1 MYTDATLIIGE
12 LDLTGK
18 TLTYS
23 VQKEVSYP
31 RVVTTIDG
39 TEYAIRQDRDVI
51 SFSLMP
57 LTDAQ
62 TEELYEELSKNVLE
76 TTYTSSFANADVTGD
91 CRLISNLDS
100 IFGLRSID
108 GNRYYK
114 GGTITLR
121 RRKP

>member
-1 MYTDATLIIGE
+1 
-12 LDLTGK
+12 
-18 TLTYS
+18 
-23 VQKEVSYP
+23 
-31 RVVTTIDG
+31 
-39 TEYAIRQDRDVI
+39 
-51 SFSLMP
+51 MP